1 MKFSIKLEKGV
12 SLFPKNGG
20 CENNCISSELL
31 RLFKK
36 FQKNK
41 NKLDAEKIVELP
53 LILDHFLDTPPPLSP
68 KMTSKSLN

>member
-36 FQKNK
+36 ISKKKQK

-53 LILDHFLDTPPPLSP
+53 LILDHFLDPPPFP
-68 KMTSKSLN
+68 RK